1 MPAPVIKDLHALG
14 ARLHFR
20 WLVAPIVALI
30 AVVFSFIAIGI
41 PIWLAW
47 VTTDHGTNGLDQLL
61 RLIGNGWLA
70 VQAVPIQ
77 SGGAIYAILPW
88 GMAIVSI
95 FAIYRA
101 GVVLGKRLSS
111 AGLIEIGILAVV
123 FAIVYGVSAMAISSG
138 SSNDITY
145 TSPWR
150 AGLTCFVL
158 ALVVVKVALIRSTKV
173 GRQLLSLM
181 PDSVKV
187 LPRAATAGFM
197 ALIGAGAFLALVS
210 LAWHFSQ
217 AKGIFEFLTPNFFGG
232 LIIVIAGIGY
242 LPVLVLWSTSYLLG
256 AGFVIGPGIGMSPFV
271 PAPPSTQLPA
281 FPLLAALP
289 EKVGPIAWGL
299 PVIAVIV
306 GVGIGL
312 MVARGTR
319 QPALVRLGIA
329 TAATLLVAL
338 ALGLMSAL
346 ASGSLGDIRLAT
358 LGPDPI
364 LVGLLAFALTS
375 IGAIPTALALRMAT
389 AQEVATEVLASGV
402 VMVEETAVVEAENE
416 EGTAEV
422 SSDDLAEVSP
432 DQGELFST
440 EAIEAVD
447 PASLEAA
454 TLAPIGVET
463 LGSGDSSI
471 ESEGPGPS
479 IVAEVPATQETVV
492 ISIKES
498 NGKPE

>member
-1 MPAPVIKDLHALG
+1 MIKDLHALG
-14 ARLHFR
+14 ARLHLR
-20 WLVAPIVALI
+20 WLLAPAVALI
-30 AVVFSFIAIGI
+30 AAILSLVIIGI

-47 VTTDHGTNGLDQLL
+47 LTTDHGTNGLDQLL

-70 VQAVPIQ
+70 VQAVPIR

-101 GVVLGKRLSS
+101 GVVLGKRLKSS
-111 AGLIEIGILAVV
+111 GVIEIGILGVV
-123 FAIVYGVSAMAISSG
+123 VAIVYGACAMAVSSG
-138 SSNDITY
+138 ASTDITF

-150 AGLTCFVL
+150 SGLTCFVL
-158 ALVVVKVALIRSTKV
+158 AIVVVKVALLRSTKA
-173 GRQLLSLM
+173 GRQLLSVI
-181 PDSVKV
+181 PDSLKV
-187 LPRAATAGFM
+187 LPRAAVAGFM
-197 ALIGAGAFLALVS
+197 ALIGAGVFLALFS

-242 LPVLVLWSTSYLLG
+242 LPVLILWSTSYLLG
-256 AGFVIGPGIGMSPFV
+256 AGFAIGPGIGMSPFV

-289 EKVGPIAWGL
+289 EKVGPIAWAL

-312 MVARGTR
+312 MVARGTK

-329 TAATLLVAL
+329 TAATLLVGI
-338 ALGLMSAL
+338 ALGLVSCL
-346 ASGSLGDIRLAT
+346 ARGSLGDIRLASI
-358 LGPDPI
+358 GPDPI

-375 IGAIPTALALRMAT
+375 IGAIPTALALR
-389 AQEVATEVLASGV
+389 VATDEEKAAEASAGITS
-402 VMVEETAVVEAENE
+402 EDLETLPAAEAEL
-416 EGTAEV
+416 GDADVIKEV
-422 SSDDLAEVSP
+422 SIEEVSLDTESLNSISIDEPLAELDKS
-432 DQGELFST
+432 D
-440 EAIEAVD
+440 
-447 PASLEAA
+447 
-454 TLAPIGVET
+454 
-463 LGSGDSSI
+463 
-471 ESEGPGPS
+471 PS
-479 IVAEVPATQETVV
+479 IVPEVPATQETVV
-492 ISIKES
+492 ISIEES

>member
-1 MPAPVIKDLHALG
+1 VIKDLHALG

-20 WLVAPIVALI
+20 WLVAPAVALI
-30 AVVFSFIAIGI
+30 AVVLSFIAIGI

-47 VTTDHGTNGLDQLL
+47 LTTDHGINGLDQLL

-88 GMAIVSI
+88 GMAIVAI
-95 FAIYRA
+95 FAIYRV
-101 GVVLGKRLSS
+101 GVLLGKRLMA

-123 FAIVYGVSAMAISSG
+123 FAIVYGASAMAVSAG
-138 SSNDITY
+138 SSTDITF

-150 AGLTCFVL
+150 AGLTCFLL
-158 ALVVVKVALIRSTKV
+158 ALVVVKVALLRSTKA

-181 PDSVKV
+181 PESLKV
-187 LPRAATAGFM
+187 LPRAAAAGFFG
-197 ALIGAGAFLALVS
+197 LIGAGALLALIS
-210 LAWHFSQ
+210 LAWHFPQ

-232 LIIVIAGIGY
+232 LLIVIAGIGY
-242 LPVLVLWSTSYLLG
+242 LPVLILWSTSYLLG
-256 AGFVIGPGIGMSPFV
+256 AGFAIGPGIGMSPFV

-312 MVARGTR
+312 MVARSTR

-329 TAATLLVAL
+329 TAVTVVVGL
-338 ALGLMSAL
+338 ALGLVSAL
-346 ASGSLGDIRLAT
+346 ASGSLGDIRLAAI
-358 LGPDPI
+358 GPDPI

-375 IGAIPTALALRMAT
+375 IGAIPTALALRMTT
-389 AQEVATEVLASGV
+389 AQEAASEEVMAEEASIIEV
-402 VMVEETAVVEAENE
+402 DNE
-416 EGTAEV
+416 EVSAEL
-422 SSDDLAEVSP
+422 SSDDLVEVSA
-432 DQGELFST
+432 DQGELFSA
-440 EAIEAVD
+440 EAIQAVEVVE
-447 PASLEAA
+447 PASLQAA
-454 TLAPIGVET
+454 TLEPIGIET
-463 LGSGDSSI
+463 ISSEDSPI
-471 ESEGPGPS
+471 EPDKAEPS
-479 IVAEVPATQETVV
+479 IVPQVPATQETVV

-498 NGKPE
+498 HGKPE